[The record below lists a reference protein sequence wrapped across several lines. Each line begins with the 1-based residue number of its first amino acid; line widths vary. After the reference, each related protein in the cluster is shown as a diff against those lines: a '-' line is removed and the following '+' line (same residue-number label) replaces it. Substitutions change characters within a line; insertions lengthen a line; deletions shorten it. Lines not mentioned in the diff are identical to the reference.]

1 VLSSYESPTILA
13 GAYTAGQSPA
23 LQVAGLT
30 ALARTQ
36 ILARSVGIAD
46 DPRGDMPLTITHILG
61 DPLLQSVTTTKSKN
75 NDFLTRCS
83 LLQTTQVLQ
92 KNMKPNP

>member
-1 VLSSYESPTILA
+1 MTLA
-13 GAYTAGQSPA
+13 GTNAAGQSPA

-46 DPRGDMPLTITHILG
+46 DPRGYERGWPESSPPG
-61 DPLLQSVTTTKSKN
+61 RGSYGS
-75 NDFLTRCS
+75 S
-83 LLQTTQVLQ
+83 
-92 KNMKPNP
+92 

>member
-1 VLSSYESPTILA
+1 MCQLTVPAYCASLE
-13 GAYTAGQSPA
+13 GAQLFACCIRITNDPRGYNAAGQSPA

-46 DPRGDMPLTITHILG
+46 DPRGYERG
-61 DPLLQSVTTTKSKN
+61 
-75 NDFLTRCS
+75 
-83 LLQTTQVLQ
+83 
-92 KNMKPNP
+92 

>member
-1 VLSSYESPTILA
+1 MCQLTVPASKGRHSLRAALESPTILA
-13 GAYTAGQSPA
+13 GTNAAGQSPV

-46 DPRGDMPLTITHILG
+46 DPRGYERG
-61 DPLLQSVTTTKSKN
+61 
-75 NDFLTRCS
+75 
-83 LLQTTQVLQ
+83 
-92 KNMKPNP
+92 